1 MVEIVPSFFMFLRF
15 RGQLATEAECVKER
29 KVVHRRAKNER
40 FRVTEVWNEEVDEV
54 FQGSEVKSM
63 QEQS

>member
-1 MVEIVPSFFMFLRF
+1 MFLRF

-63 QEQS
+63 QEKS